1 LSDIFNEVDEDLRRD
16 KAQRLWEK
24 YGKYVIAVAVLIV
37 AGTAGWTFWQDYQ
50 RKQAEAGAAQ
60 YVAALDQSRAPGA
73 AADGQAL
80 SGVIRG
86 GPAGYAALARLH
98 EAASL
103 SRAGEFA
110 KAAALYQAIATDTG
124 IERELRDAASIL
136 AALNSL
142 DVSEPAVI
150 ERQVAPLA
158 TADSAWRHLAWEVA
172 AAAAMKGGNK
182 EQARGYYTRIADDPE
197 APAALR
203 ARAAEMLAA
212 LAG

>member
-1 LSDIFNEVDEDLRRD
+1 MSDIFNEVSEDLRRD
-16 KAQRLWEK
+16 RAQQMWEK
-24 YGKYVIAVAVLIV
+24 YGKYVMALAVLIV
-37 AGTAGWTFWQDYQ
+37 AGTAGYVFWQDYS

-60 YVAALDQSRAPGA
+60 YVAALDQSRAAGA

-103 SRAGEFA
+103 TRSGEFA

-124 IERELRDAASIL
+124 IEREIRDAASIL
-136 AALNSL
+136 AALNAL
-142 DVSEPAVI
+142 DVSDPATV
-150 ERQVAPLA
+150 ERQVAVLA
-158 TADSAWRHLAWEVA
+158 MPGNPWRHLAWEIA

>member
-1 LSDIFNEVDEDLRRD
+1 MSDIFNEVDEDLRRD
-16 KAQRLWEK
+16 KAQKLWEK
-24 YGKYVIAVAVLIV
+24 YGSYVLAVAVLIV
-37 AGTAGWTFWQDYQ
+37 AGTAAWVFWQDYQ

-86 GPAGYAALARLH
+86 GPSGYAALARLH
-98 EAASL
+98 EAATL

-110 KAAALYQAIATDTG
+110 KAAALYQAVAADTG
-124 IERELRDAASIL
+124 VEKELRDAAALL
-136 AALNSL
+136 AALNAL
-142 DVSEPAVI
+142 DVSEPAVV
-150 ERQVAPLA
+150 ERQVAALA
-158 TADSAWRHLAWEVA
+158 TPGNPWRHLAWEIG